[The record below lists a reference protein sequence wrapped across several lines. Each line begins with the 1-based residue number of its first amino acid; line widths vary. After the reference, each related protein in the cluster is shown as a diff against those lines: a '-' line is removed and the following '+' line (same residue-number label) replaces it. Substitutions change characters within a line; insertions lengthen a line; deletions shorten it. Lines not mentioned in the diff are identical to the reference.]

1 MATALLPVYL
11 YGKRKMEK
19 IVLLLNAHK
28 PDVASIDFACRIAT
42 MEKAK
47 IVGLFIENLFE
58 PSAKKESS
66 SESYFTSSQQPDTV
80 AVATD
85 TDQSIRFFVQECARQ
100 NVQTETYLDK
110 GEPIQETLFESRF
123 ADLLIIDPHLD
134 FYEGTE
140 QLPSHFVKEIL
151 AGAECPVL
159 LSPDKFSAFDEVVFC
174 YDGSASAVF
183 AMKQFTYLLPS
194 FQTKKALLL
203 EVNKTGKE
211 EFGEDH
217 RRIMSWLQ
225 AHYPVVHFQALAG
238 RAKDELLSFFF
249 MRAGLLIVM
258 GSYGRSQLSNFF
270 SHSAAEGLIRTVDL
284 PIFIAH
290 NNL

>member
-1 MATALLPVYL
+1 
-11 YGKRKMEK
+11 MEK
-19 IVLLLNAHK
+19 IVLLLNVHK
-28 PDVASIDFACRIAT
+28 PNVASIDFACRIAT

-47 IVGLFIENLFE
+47 IIGLFIENLFD
-58 PSAKKESS
+58 PSATKELPA
-66 SESYFTSSQQPDTV
+66 ESYFESAQQPDTI

-110 GEPIQETLFESRF
+110 GEPIQQTLLESRF

-140 QLPSHFVKEIL
+140 QLPSHFVKEIM
-151 AGAECPVL
+151 ARAECPVL
-159 LSPDKFSAFDEVVFC
+159 LSPDKFSSFDEVVFC

-194 FQTKKALLL
+194 FRNKKALLL
-203 EVNKTGKE
+203 EINKTGKE

-217 RRIMSWLQ
+217 SRMMNWLK
-225 AHYPVVHFQALAG
+225 AHYATVHFKALAG

-249 MRAGLLIVM
+249 MRSGQLIVM

-290 NNL
+290 NNQ